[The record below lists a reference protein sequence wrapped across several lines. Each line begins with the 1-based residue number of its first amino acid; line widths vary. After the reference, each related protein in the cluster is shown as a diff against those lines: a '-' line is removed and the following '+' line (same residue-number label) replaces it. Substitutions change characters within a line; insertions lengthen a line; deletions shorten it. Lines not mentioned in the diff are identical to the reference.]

1 MDSLSCIHCTLCL
14 GLGCRLI
21 PDRNAPFWSSSK
33 AQARILCTE
42 IYATRFRGRVSP
54 QAWFCQHKPL
64 FSLSP
69 QINYELFSKDKI
81 HPSTVCSPHS
91 FLLTLNNVLHVIC
104 IFMIAQRHG
113 CVDLIKNVKGFSSL
127 MLPCNSPVAKSW
139 QPC

>member
-1 MDSLSCIHCTLCL
+1 MSGIHCTLCL
-14 GLGCRLI
+14 GLAYRLT
-21 PDRNAPFWSSSK
+21 PDRNAPK
-33 AQARILCTE
+33 AEARIPCAE
-42 IYATRFRGRVSP
+42 IYVTRFRGRVSP
-54 QAWFCQHKPL
+54 QAWFCQQKHPQPL
-64 FSLSP
+64 SSLRP

-81 HPSTVCSPHS
+81 HPRTVCSPPL
-91 FLLTLNNVLHVIC
+91 LLTLNNVLRVIC